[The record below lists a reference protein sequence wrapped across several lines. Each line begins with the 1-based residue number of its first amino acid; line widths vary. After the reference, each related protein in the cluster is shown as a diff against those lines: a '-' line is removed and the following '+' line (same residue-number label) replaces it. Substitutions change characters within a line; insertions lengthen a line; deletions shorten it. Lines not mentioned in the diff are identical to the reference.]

1 MKRILVSA
9 GLLFS
14 VCLAVCGPALA
25 EQGDGTSDTAPRLVH
40 WAITILGMGWAARL
54 AWQAF
59 GRAVPVANVPT
70 FPIYMTSRQQYRL
83 GGWTFV
89 AFACGFFLLLIHEHR
104 QVLIL
109 ANPLNIIP
117 ENIIA
122 AINDQSAPYLVVVA
136 AMGAA
141 YLYCLTCE
149 KPWNVLLL
157 TRDLIQSW
165 ISVPHLA
172 KRIMAQIEFS
182 LRVPQDVVSDVIA
195 GSNGVVVEQDFHKD
209 VNTPDRKWA
218 ETCYMKWWLTQGLD
232 GGGDATFFTEESFA
246 FNRLVDDFAKTSRAM
261 GNWKS
266 GSIADL
272 VTSDLPQLVDDLHGR
287 FSRLVACYLIYR
299 NGSKTELYRE
309 AFRFGVTLSDKTS
322 ENPLRYWIV
331 YMIALMA
338 SVYVGVHASA
348 IGYDL
353 VTGDGLNIAQDPNLA
368 LSWVM
373 FSASNYGLA
382 IVVILLLRLLAS
394 SLEGEASQ
402 SHLVTYCW
410 TFLVA
415 FLVGP
420 TGLTIA
426 AYFFEPSTNKPL
438 YSLYCDIL
446 KWGLGPALVCVYI
459 SYYLD
464 RQTYADLPDIVHS
477 STTLAWRLL
486 NCFGFAALNLFL
498 LLPPLLALPASPD
511 AALWNE
517 YKLRFVASGAT
528 FCVALGLALAAQ
540 FALRKTGESKAAA
553 RVTAG
558 GQAPAILGGYSVQ
571 TQ

>member
-1 MKRILVSA
+1 MKRILAGA

-14 VCLAVCGPALA
+14 VCLAMSGPALA
-25 EQGDGTSDTAPRLVH
+25 EEGNGTYDMSPQLVH

-70 FPIYMTSRQQYRL
+70 FPIYMTNRQQYRL
-83 GGWTFV
+83 GGWTFATV
-89 AFACGFFLLLIHEHR
+89 ACGFFLLLIHEHR

-109 ANPLNIIP
+109 LKPLNVIP
-117 ENIIA
+117 ENIVA
-122 AINDQSAPYLVVVA
+122 AISDQSTPYLVVVA

-141 YLYCLTCE
+141 YLYCFTYE

-157 TRDLIQSW
+157 TRDVIQSW

-182 LRVPQDVVSDVIA
+182 LRVPPEVISDVIA
-195 GSNGVVVEQDFHKD
+195 ASNGVVVEQDFHKD

-218 ETCYMKWWLTQGLD
+218 KICYMKWWLTQGLD

-246 FNRLVDDFAKTSRAM
+246 FNRLVGDFAKTSRAM

-266 GSIADL
+266 GSTADG

-299 NGSKTELYRE
+299 NGSKKELYRE
-309 AFRFGVTLSDKTS
+309 AFKFGVMLSDKTS
-322 ENPLRYWIV
+322 ENPLGYWIV

-338 SVYVGVHASA
+338 SVYIGVHASA

-353 VTGDGLNIAQDPNLA
+353 ATGNGLNVAQDPDLA
-368 LSWVM
+368 LRWVM

-382 IVVILLLRLLAS
+382 IIVILLLRLLAS
-394 SLEGEASQ
+394 SLEGDAGQ

-420 TGLTIA
+420 AGLTIT
-426 AYFFEPSTNKPL
+426 AYFFAPGDKSL
-438 YSLYCDIL
+438 YLLYCDIL

-477 STTLAWRLL
+477 SRTLGRRLL

-498 LLPPLLALPASPD
+498 LLPPLLALPASSD
-511 AALWNE
+511 CTWNE

-540 FALRKTGESKAAA
+540 FALRKTGEAKAAA
-553 RVTAG
+553 RVAAG
-558 GQAPAILGGYSVQ
+558 GQAPAILGGYGVQ